1 MFMIGV
7 VGGAI
12 LPLVQGVLADVLGG
26 WRWSWFIVLFGEA
39 FMLYYALMGSRVRQI
54 AD

>member
-1 MFMIGV
+1 
-7 VGGAI
+7 
-12 LPLVQGVLADVLGG
+12 LVQGVLADVLGG